1 MEFVKVQPNM
11 FREFYGWRS
20 DPFAI
25 KYNPFAEYDFDKFSE
40 IMNGFSTDLN
50 DLYSGKD
57 FKWAVVEDDHIFALI
72 GLSQI
77 NKMMKTAE
85 IGYQVSPNHRK
96 KGIGTKVVND
106 FVKMIFSETD
116 LRKIMATI
124 ADGNIP
130 SCKVVEKIG
139 FKQEGLL
146 RKHFLI
152 NGVETDER
160 VYGILREDLADGA

>member
-1 MEFVKVQPNM
+1 MKFVKVQASM
-11 FREFYGWRS
+11 FREFYAWRS

-25 KYNPFAEYDFDKFSE
+25 KFNPFAECDFDKFFE

-57 FKWAVVEDDHIFALI
+57 LKWAVVEDDHIFALI

-85 IGYQVSPNHRK
+85 IGYQVSPNHRN
-96 KGIGTKVVND
+96 KGLGTKVVKE
-106 FVKMIFSETD
+106 FVKMIFTETD
-116 LRKIMATI
+116 LRKIIATI

-130 SCKVVEKIG
+130 SCKIVEKCG
-139 FKQEGLL
+139 FQQEGLL

-152 NGVETDER
+152 NGIETDER
-160 VYGILREDLADGA
+160 VYGMLRGDFTNGA

>member
-1 MEFVKVQPNM
+1 MDFVKIQKNM
-11 FREFYGWRS
+11 LRDLYSWRS

-25 KYNPFAEYDFDKFSE
+25 KYNPFAECDFDKFSE
-40 IMNGFSTDLN
+40 IMNGFFTDLN
-50 DLYSGKD
+50 DLYSGSD
-57 FKWAVVEDDHIFALI
+57 FKWAVVEDDQVLALI

-85 IGYQVSPNHRK
+85 IGYQVSPSQRN

-106 FVKMIFSETD
+106 FVKMMFTQTD
-116 LRKIMATI
+116 LRKIRATI
-124 ADGNIP
+124 ADGNSP
-130 SCKVVEKIG
+130 SCKIVEKVG
-139 FKQEGLL
+139 FTQEGLL

-160 VYGILREDLADGA
+160 VYGMLRGDFTDGA